1 MIFFKRTLAQIIL
14 SFSDITNWQDQ
25 VYYILFSIMKIAPIA
40 FILSGLS
47 LWFNNNQTFFSFI
60 ICTLLINI
68 IIGAWKHKRAG
79 TFKWKIF
86 FWKNIEMWLII
97 ILIYPLLEM
106 LRILAGDNFIGEG
119 FKVLIQISTILY
131 PGSKILKNGYI
142 LSNRKFPPGFLMER
156 LYKFEKTGNLNE
168 LFEEK
173 R

>member
-1 MIFFKRTLAQIIL
+1 MFFLKRTFAQIIL

-25 VYYILFSIMKIAPIA
+25 AYYILSSIMKLAPIA

-79 TFKWKIF
+79 TFKWKTF
-86 FWKNIEMWLII
+86 FWKNIEMWFII

-106 LRILAGDNFIGEG
+106 LSILAGDNFIGEG

>member
-1 MIFFKRTLAQIIL
+1 MNFFKKTFTQIIL
-14 SFSDITNWQDQ
+14 SADSNLDWIDKLN
-25 VYYILFSIMKIAPIA
+25 YLLISISKIAPIA

-60 ICTLLINI
+60 ICTLLINVI
-68 IIGAWKHKRAG
+68 VGIWKHKRAG

-97 ILIYPLLEM
+97 VLIYPLLEM
-106 LRILAGDNFIGEG
+106 LSILAGDNFIGEG